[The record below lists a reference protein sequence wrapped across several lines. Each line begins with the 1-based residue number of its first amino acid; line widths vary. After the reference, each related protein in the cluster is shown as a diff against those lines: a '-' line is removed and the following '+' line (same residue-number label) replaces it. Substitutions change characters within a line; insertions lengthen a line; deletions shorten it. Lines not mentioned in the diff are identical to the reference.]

1 MSEISSVKIE
11 RQLAVFLDDR
21 PGSLARVCD
30 ALARGDINISALA
43 SEGGAFAGAGKSQQL
58 IRMVV
63 SDTDK
68 AMSILNEINAVA
80 VANEILMVEGS
91 CEPGTLARIADRLA
105 RAEINIESVYV
116 SSISGADSCCII
128 VRPSNVENASRALRE
143 LQ

>member
-21 PGSLARVCD
+21 PGTLARVCD

-43 SEGGAFAGAGKSQQL
+43 SEGGAFAGSGKSQQL

-63 SDTDK
+63 SDTEK
-68 AMSILNEINAVA
+68 AMSILNEMNAVA
-80 VANEILMVEGS
+80 VENEVLMVEGS
-91 CEPGTLARIADRLA
+91 CEPGTLARVAERLA

-128 VRPSNVENASRALRE
+128 VRPSNVENANRVLRE